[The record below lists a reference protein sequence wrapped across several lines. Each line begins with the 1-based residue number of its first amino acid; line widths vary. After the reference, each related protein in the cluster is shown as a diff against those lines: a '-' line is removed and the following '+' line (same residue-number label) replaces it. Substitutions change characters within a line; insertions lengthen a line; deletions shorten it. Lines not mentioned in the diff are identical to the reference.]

1 MNSMHI
7 SIITSKQ
14 RGKIYRSKL
23 LRRSYRDKNGT
34 VQKQTLANL
43 SHLPDETIELL
54 RGSLKGKKFV
64 QVDQAFEIITSRKHG
79 AVMAIATAFE
89 RLALIALIGST
100 PCRERDLVC
109 AMIASRI
116 IRPHTKLAPPISRW
130 WQDTTLAERFGVADA
145 GVDELYAAM
154 DWPLQRQ
161 HRIQSKLARRHFQNG
176 GLVLYD
182 LTSSY
187 FEGSTCPLARYGHNR
202 DGKKGRLQVNTGC
215 CAMSTD
221 VRSSSF
227 SP

>member
-116 IRPHTKLAPPISRW
+116 IRPHGFTKLAPPPGGGRTPPWPSASVSPMLGLTNSTPPWTGRFNDSTESSPNSRDVISK
-130 WQDTTLAERFGVADA
+130 TAD
-145 GVDELYAAM
+145 
-154 DWPLQRQ
+154 
-161 HRIQSKLARRHFQNG
+161 
-176 GLVLYD
+176 
-182 LTSSY
+182 
-187 FEGSTCPLARYGHNR
+187 
-202 DGKKGRLQVNTGC
+202 
-215 CAMSTD
+215 
-221 VRSSSF
+221 SSSTT
-227 SP
+227 